1 MAELKIV
8 VASNLTNY
16 TGDKLELNGRYK
28 VENEDET
35 TYKLEILP
43 GRYKKSRFVDVDEVN
58 KIYRFNK
65 DNYFGIPTN
74 KNYIYEID
82 NKYYLG
88 SAVKNG
94 NPLNSLQI
102 IDKDTRLH
110 LDCYRPLFYM
120 SFLQP
125 ALETIIIANAVE
137 MKKRVSALI
146 ELGLLVENDG
156 FISISMYTIEYLYH
170 SDKRI
175 QNIYTLSDFQD
186 LLLNE
191 EIHLSDLYSYENK
204 TIHPYLK
211 EFDNLEGTIVYN
223 SIFFFSKISDIP
235 LIVSMFFNA
244 NITKERESM
253 IFYTK
258 VGKEVLNILSF
269 KMKKEN
275 VIKLWSKVKL
285 KKQIHNFNI
294 EKTYEV
300 KAIKEMK
307 NNITIVKLFNEFN
320 QHSYINTVY
329 LKSIDDETISY
340 LNKISFNFPEK
351 YKNQLYFNILL
362 VSTFIFVLKVF
373 KQNSDG
379 NYPRN
384 IKKYF
389 EEEVING
396 FRVGMLEQQ
405 IKNSYINNLY
415 HLYSFDFY
423 QSCKLNNNYKVTFT
437 KNGKIKGNFE
447 LYNEYPGIAQN
458 YTEPF

>member
-1 MAELKIV
+1 MAEPKIV
-8 VASNLTNY
+8 VASNLLNY
-16 TGDKLELNGRYK
+16 TGDKLELNNRYK
-28 VENEDET
+28 VKNEDET
-35 TYKLEILP
+35 TYKLELLP
-43 GRYKKSRFVDVDEVN
+43 GRYKKSRFVDADEVN

-82 NKYYLG
+82 NKCYVG
-88 SAVKNG
+88 NAVKNG
-94 NPLNSLQI
+94 NPINSLH
-102 IDKDTRLH
+102 KDTTLS
-110 LDCYRPLFYM
+110 LNCYRPLFYM
-120 SFLQP
+120 SFFQP
-125 ALETIIIANAVE
+125 ALETIIIANPVE
-137 MKKRVSALI
+137 IKKRVSILI
-146 ELGLLVENDG
+146 ELGLLVEDDG
-156 FISISMYTIEYLYH
+156 FISISMYTIEYLYN

-175 QNIYTLSDFQD
+175 QNLYTHSNFTD

-191 EIHLSDLYSYENK
+191 ELHLSDLYSYANK
-204 TIHPYLK
+204 TIHPYL
-211 EFDNLEGTIVYN
+211 ERFDNFEDTIVFN
-223 SIFFFSKISDIP
+223 SALFFSKISDIP

-244 NITKERESM
+244 NITKEEESM

-258 VGKEVLNILSF
+258 VGKAVLNILSF

-307 NNITIVKLFNEFN
+307 NNITIAKLFNEFN

-329 LKSIDDETISY
+329 LKSVDDETINY
-340 LNKISFNFPEK
+340 LHKISFNFPEK

-362 VSTFIFVLKVF
+362 CSTFIFVFKVF

-379 NYPRN
+379 KYPIN

-396 FRVGMLEQQ
+396 FKVGMLEQQ
-405 IKNSYINNLY
+405 IKNSYINNLC

-423 QSCKLNNNYKVTFT
+423 QACTLSNNYKVTFT

-447 LYNEYPGIAQN
+447 LYKEYPGISQGF
-458 YTEPF
+458 TEPF